1 MKNKKLF
8 ITLLAALLT
17 ATSVVSCG
25 KPAEESV
32 DTDTADTTAPET
44 VEETEPAET
53 RLTPDIPTTGDY
65 GGDEIHFLHWYHD
78 AWEQTVRMNR
88 DLVAAELT
96 GEAINDAVYNRNIAI
111 ESAYN
116 VKITMENMLLNLI
129 DGAVNKAVT
138 SGDDTYDVVYP
149 RLYEAATMFPKGYF
163 TNLHNVPHID
173 FTKPWWDGNAAE
185 TMTMNGMLPA
195 VATSINVNDKDA
207 TVALAFHKEYAA
219 ANNLPD
225 LYQLVTEGGWTMD
238 KLSEFAE
245 LAANDTDGDGTI
257 TESDI
262 YGFLG
267 GVDVT
272 DSLYR
277 GSGSIMV
284 NRDNDDNYIFTYGTE
299 RDITVTDKVVAIMN
313 QPWFFNHHLAKN
325 TDDIYY
331 RQLFESGHGL
341 FFWMRLDE
349 VTNMREGDAD
359 FGIIPVPKA
368 EESQDAYYSMV
379 SQHTTG
385 LLSIPKTIAGEK
397 LDELGLILE
406 AMAAGSHY
414 DLIPA
419 YIEASL
425 KTKHSRDAE
434 SAAML
439 DIIISNRVFDPMLVY
454 NFGSFNDVFSQYGS
468 KNVTAVASSIEGN
481 RAKVEAAIE
490 KLAESMSKE

>member
-1 MKNKKLF
+1 MKNKKLLVL
-8 ITLLAALLT
+8 LLAALLT
-17 ATSVVSCG
+17 ASSVVSCG
-25 KPAEESV
+25 KPASEAV
-32 DTDTADTTAPET
+32 DTGTADTTAVET
-44 VEETEPAET
+44 VEETEAEET
-53 RLTPDIPTTGDY
+53 RLSPDIPTTGDY

-88 DLVAAELT
+88 DLVSEGLT
-96 GEAINDAVYNRNIAI
+96 GEAINDAVYNRNLAV

-116 VKITMENMLLNLI
+116 VKITMENMLLAQI
-129 DGAVNKAVT
+129 DGAVNKAIT

-149 RLYEAATMFPKGYF
+149 RLLEAATMYPKGYF
-163 TNLHNVPHID
+163 VNLHDVPHID
-173 FTKPWWDGNAAE
+173 FTKPWWDSASVDALTAHGV
-185 TMTMNGMLPA
+185 LPT

-207 TVALAFHKEYAA
+207 TVAIAFHKEYAE

-225 LYQLVTEGGWTMD
+225 LYALVSEGGWTMD

-257 TESDI
+257 TEADI

-267 GVDVT
+267 GHDVMDALFRGAGT
-272 DSLYR
+272 VLVTR
-277 GSGSIMV
+277 GS
-284 NRDNDDNYIFTYGTE
+284 DDNYVFSYGTE
-299 RDITVTDKVVAIMN
+299 RDITATDTVVSIMN
-313 QPWFFNHHLAKN
+313 QPWFFNHHLAAN

-359 FGIIPVPKA
+359 FGIIPIPKLEA
-368 EESQDAYYSMV
+368 EQDAYYSMV

-385 LLSIPKTIAGEK
+385 LLSIPKTIGGDK
-397 LDELGLILE
+397 LDEVGLILE

-439 DIIISNRVFDPMLVY
+439 DIIISHRIFDPMLIY
-454 NFGSFNDVFSQYGS
+454 NFGSFADTFMQFGA
-468 KNVTAVASSIEGN
+468 KNNTAVASSIESN

-490 KLAESMSKE
+490 KLAASMDKE